1 MYGRII
7 HIMKKTK
14 LRVALED
21 YAQEKAE
28 EEAEIANYSAYYPD
42 DDPYDDRYYR
52 TGYLDLVEVKK
63 INSWEKFKNV

>member
-7 HIMKKTK
+7 HIMKKTR

-28 EEAEIANYSAYYPD
+28 EEAEIANYST
-42 DDPYDDRYYR
+42 YDDYYYR